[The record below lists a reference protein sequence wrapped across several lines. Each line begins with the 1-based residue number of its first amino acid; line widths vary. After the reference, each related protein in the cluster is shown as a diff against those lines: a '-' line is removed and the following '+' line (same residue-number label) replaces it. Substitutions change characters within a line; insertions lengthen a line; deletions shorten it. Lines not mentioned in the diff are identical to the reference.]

1 MIFDS
6 HLNKTYFHKK
16 GFEAFQL
23 ILLSGGHVDH
33 LRVHQD
39 HVLIFF
45 IIFNLTLMSSVGSG
59 SHLCAVIDLRP
70 VTFLEHCFAVS
81 LVLKVI
87 VLGT

>member
-6 HLNKTYFHKK
+6 HVNKTYFHKK

-39 HVLIFF
+39 MCLFF
-45 IIFNLTLMSSVGSG
+45 SSYLT
-59 SHLCAVIDLRP
+59 
-70 VTFLEHCFAVS
+70 
-81 LVLKVI
+81 
-87 VLGT
+87 

>member
-6 HLNKTYFHKK
+6 PVNKTYFHKK
-16 GFEAFQL
+16 GLAAFQL

-45 IIFNLTLMSSVGSG
+45 IIFNLTLICHLSG
-59 SHLCAVIDLRP
+59 QEAIFV
-70 VTFLEHCFAVS
+70 ES
-81 LVLKVI
+81 L
-87 VLGT
+87 T

>member
-1 MIFDS
+1 MSCPKLLFKNEATCEAIGRKMIFDS
-6 HLNKTYFHKK
+6 DVNKTYFHKK

-45 IIFNLTLMSSVGSG
+45 IIFNLTLICHLSG
-59 SHLCAVIDLRP
+59 QEAIFVR
-70 VTFLEHCFAVS
+70 S
-81 LVLKVI
+81 L
-87 VLGT
+87 T